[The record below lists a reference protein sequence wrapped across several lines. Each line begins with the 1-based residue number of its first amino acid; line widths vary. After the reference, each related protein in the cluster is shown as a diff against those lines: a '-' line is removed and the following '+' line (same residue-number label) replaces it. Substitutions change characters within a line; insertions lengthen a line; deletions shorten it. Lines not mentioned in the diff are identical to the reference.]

1 MVKHEDYIPQSKL
14 AEYRRANTPV
24 YCPLL
29 GHEEILPVVDHDHKS
44 GRIRG
49 VVSSEG
55 NALVGKIENFHK
67 SRCIHGKWDLPTVLR
82 AIADYLEQEQ
92 GPLHPVGT
100 RQLTKR
106 FGRAKKDEQIE
117 LLSSVGA
124 TTEEIDGCTN
134 SKDRTNL
141 YRSKIV
147 K

>member
-1 MVKHEDYIPQSKL
+1 MVKYEDYVPQSKL
-14 AEYRRANTPV
+14 ADYRKENTPPH
-24 YCPLL
+24 CPIL
-29 GHEEILPVVDHDHKS
+29 GHEELIPVVDHDHKT
-44 GRIRG
+44 GRIRA
-49 VVSSEG
+49 VISSEG

-67 SRCIHGKWDLPTVLR
+67 SRCVHGKWDLPTVLR
-82 AIADYLEQEQ
+82 AIADYLERDQ

-106 FGRAKKDEQIE
+106 FGRYKKPEQVEILQE
-117 LLSSVGA
+117 LGA
-124 TTEEIDGCTN
+124 TEEEIEACTN

>member
-1 MVKHEDYIPQSKL
+1 MAQYDDYVPQSRL
-14 AEYRRANTPV
+14 AQWREENIPPH
-24 YCPLL
+24 CPIL
-29 GHEEILPVVDHDHKS
+29 GHEELIPVVDHDHKS
-44 GRIRG
+44 GRIRA
-49 VVSSEG
+49 VMSSEG
-55 NALVGKIENFHK
+55 NALLGKIENFHK

-82 AIADYLEQEQ
+82 AMADYLERDQ

-106 FGRAKKDEQIE
+106 FGRGKKPDQVAILE
-117 LLSSVGA
+117 SVGA
-124 TTEEIDGCTN
+124 TESEIEACTN